1 MCNAAAFENYNN
13 HYFVHPVSEVLN
25 LTKNFQ
31 QGAAQIVSEEGRG
44 VMNLYLCAVC
54 NTALCLACGT
64 TGVTQNH
71 FYGQV
76 QFFVMV
82 CSVHM
87 VNFREEDQKMPRLV
101 RWWGTAKDCGL
112 R

>member
-1 MCNAAAFENYNN
+1 MCNAAAFENYDN

-54 NTALCLACGT
+54 NPALCLACGT

-76 QFFVMV
+76 QFFVLWCAV
-82 CSVHM
+82 YTWLISGRKTKRCQDLSVGG
-87 VNFREEDQKMPRLV
+87 V
-101 RWWGTAKDCGL
+101 RPKTVG
-112 R
+112 